1 MFMKNTFKYIMV
13 GIVAAVA
20 FWGCNS
26 LDQAPTNKFE
36 ENTFWTSKDRA
47 QMVVNMAYNQMYGVG
62 KMWSDEYLG
71 DNMIAKRDRNP
82 EERQIR
88 QGSAHPGM
96 GLFSSEWSWAYG
108 GIKTT
113 NVFMDKIHL
122 VPNLSDEDRQAMEAQ
137 IRFIRAYLYFRLTN
151 FYGAVPFFL
160 GDITLE
166 EAKVMPRTPRAD
178 VIAALHK
185 ELDEIIPQLPQSVP
199 AARNGEIRQAA
210 AAMLKARFYLYDGDF
225 ENTAKVCADIID
237 GKYGHYELFK
247 TKTPVYSSYEDLFTS
262 ANEFNVEV
270 ILSYSMMPIIRE
282 WSLND
287 KVPNSTPGS
296 MGAYF
301 FPTESLAKEYI
312 RLDGSKFEYPTNNT
326 SCYTDR
332 DPRMDATIVRH
343 NAVWRD
349 VDVTSGAATTKT
361 INIVSDAT
369 DGINKGNAT
378 ETGYYVRK
386 WFDPAHRADMLIS
399 TDIIM
404 MRYADVL
411 LMYAESMNEIGQMS
425 EQVWNTT
432 IRPIRERAGFT
443 QQGALQYPNLDQA
456 AMRDI
461 IRRERRCE
469 LALEGLRYFD
479 IIRWNAGLE
488 LLNFDLMSAKFT
500 GTTAQSSIFKY
511 KFTSR
516 DMLWP
521 VPQSQINNYP
531 SLAPQ
536 NSGY

>member
-1 MFMKNTFKYIMV
+1 
-13 GIVAAVA
+13 
-20 FWGCNS
+20 
-26 LDQAPTNKFE
+26 
-36 ENTFWTSKDRA
+36 
-47 QMVVNMAYNQMYGVG
+47 
-62 KMWSDEYLG
+62 
-71 DNMIAKRDRNP
+71 
-82 EERQIR
+82 
-88 QGSAHPGM
+88 
-96 GLFSSEWSWAYG
+96 
-108 GIKTT
+108 
-113 NVFMDKIHL
+113 
-122 VPNLSDEDRQAMEAQ
+122 
-137 IRFIRAYLYFRLTN
+137 
-151 FYGAVPFFL
+151 
-160 GDITLE
+160 
-166 EAKVMPRTPRAD
+166 
-178 VIAALHK
+178 
-185 ELDEIIPQLPQSVP
+185 LPQSVP

-225 ENTAKVCADIID
+225 ENAAKICGEIME
-237 GKYGHYELFK
+237 GKYGHYELFQ

-287 KVPNSTPGS
+287 KVPNSTVGS

-312 RLDGSKFEYPTNNT
+312 KLDGQPFEYPTTNT

-343 NAVWRD
+343 NSVWRD
-349 VDVTSGAATTKT
+349 VDLASGAATTKT

-425 EQVWNTT
+425 EQVWNST

-456 AMRDI
+456 AMREI

-469 LALEGLRYFD
+469 LALEGLRYYD

-500 GTTAQSSIFKY
+500 GTTEQSSIFKY